1 MTAEEGTVRLLGA
14 AFLIVFVASILSGAL
29 LNAAT
34 GTGSISEKLASIS
47 SNAGLMRLS
56 ILVELVTS
64 IGIVALAAL
73 LYRVLSDQSKTVA
86 LIAFGW
92 WLAEGIIL
100 GMSKLGGFALIPLSQ
115 AYVQAGAP
123 QGSSFQALGE
133 FLYTGLDRQ
142 GWTLHMVFFCLGA
155 ILWYSLFYRSRYVP
169 RWFAAWG
176 VASVSLV
183 TLAVLMALYDPAVQ
197 LPTVMLAPYMVF
209 EGLIGPWL
217 MIRGITLKGAST
229 PQVQRSAV

>member
-1 MTAEEGTVRLLGA
+1 MTPEKGTVRLLGA
-14 AFLIVFVASILSGAL
+14 AFLVVFVASILSGAL
-29 LNAAT
+29 LTAAT
-34 GTGSISEKLASIS
+34 GAGDISEKLTSIAG
-47 SNAGLMRLS
+47 NMGLMRAS
-56 ILVELVTS
+56 ILVELVTR

-115 AYVQAGAP
+115 AYAQAGAP
-123 QGSSFQALGE
+123 QGSYFQALGE
-133 FLYTGLDRQ
+133 FLYSGFDRQ
-142 GWTLHMVFFCLGA
+142 GWSLHMVFFCLGA
-155 ILWYSLFYRSRYVP
+155 ILWYALFYRSRYIP
-169 RWFAAWG
+169 RWFAVWG

-183 TLAVLMALYDPAVQ
+183 TIAVLMALYDPALQ
-197 LPTVMLAPYMVF
+197 MPTVMLAPYMVF

-217 MIRGITLKGAST
+217 MIRGITVEGAST
-229 PQVQRSAV
+229 PQVQVSTP

>member
-1 MTAEEGTVRLLGA
+1 MTAEKGTVRLLGA
-14 AFLIVFVASILSGAL
+14 VFLIVFVASILSGAL

-34 GTGSISEKLASIS
+34 GAGEISEKLASIS

-73 LYRVLSDQSKTVA
+73 LYRVLSDQSETVA

-100 GMSKLGGFALIPLSQ
+100 GMSKLGGFALVPLSQ
-115 AYVQAGAP
+115 AYVQGGAP
-123 QGSSFQALGE
+123 QGSYFQVLGD
-133 FLYTGLDRQ
+133 FLYSGFDRQ
-142 GWTLHMVFFCLGA
+142 GWSLHMVFFCLGA
-155 ILWYSLFYRSRYVP
+155 ILWYSLFYRSRYIP

-176 VASVSLV
+176 IASVSLV
-183 TLAVLMALYDPAVQ
+183 TLAVLMALYDPALQ
-197 LPTVMLAPYMVF
+197 LPTVLLAPYMVF

-217 MIRGITLKGAST
+217 MIKGITVEGQST
-229 PQVQRSAV
+229 PRVQVSAA